1 MVKQKQSKNTDGLK
15 AYAEKK
21 NQETIDRVNEAIDR
35 LKRSSSRPINFKTVA
50 EAAGV
55 SKATLYNNDI
65 LKERILSL
73 RAIKKGIRTQ
83 GVAAASNDQ
92 KQLQAEKIK
101 QLYKEISNLREDKQK
116 LIVQLVLM
124 DELKD
129 ENQKLREQIKRL
141 SSQKVTC

>member
-73 RAIKKGIRTQ
+73 RAMKKGIRTQ
-83 GVAAASNDQ
+83 GVAAALNDQ

-101 QLYKEISNLREDKQK
+101 QLYKEINNLREDKQK

-124 DELKD
+124 EELKD

-141 SSQKVTC
+141 SFQKVTC

>member
-50 EAAGV
+50 EAADV

-73 RAIKKGIRTQ
+73 RAMKKGIRTQ

-141 SSQKVTC
+141 SSQKATF

>member
-21 NQETIDRVNEAIDR
+21 NHETIDKVNEAIDR
-35 LKRSSSRPINFKTVA
+35 LKRSSSRPVNFKTVA

-73 RAIKKGIRTQ
+73 RAMKKGIRAQ
-83 GVAAASNDQ
+83 GAAASNDQ
-92 KQLQAEKIK
+92 KQLQTEKIK
-101 QLYKEISNLREDKQK
+101 QLYKEINNLREDKQK

-124 DELKD
+124 EELKD
-129 ENQKLREQIKRL
+129 ENRKLREQIKRL

>member
-73 RAIKKGIRTQ
+73 RAMKKGIRTQ

-92 KQLQAEKIK
+92 MQLQAEKIK
-101 QLYKEISNLREDKQK
+101 QLYKEINNLREDKKK

-124 DELKD
+124 EELKD

>member
-55 SKATLYNNDI
+55 SKATLYNNDT

-73 RAIKKGIRTQ
+73 RAMKKGIRTQ

-92 KQLQAEKIK
+92 MQLQAEKIK
-101 QLYKEISNLREDKQK
+101 QLYKEINNLREDKKK

-124 DELKD
+124 EELKG